1 MKHAVNC
8 PSSLRIPA
16 VRGSHTVREEQVQAK
31 GVAFVSSMR
40 AAEKPRIPK
49 MTIRYMHRLADK
61 ENGVQSRR
69 SMAEQHLFY
78 RYRVLQ
84 PRKSLGLK
92 RGRSTVLEWRTVRL
106 SVAKRAAGSFL

>member
-1 MKHAVNC
+1 MRHAVNC

-40 AAEKPRIPK
+40 AAEMPRTPK

-61 ENGVQSRR
+61 EERR
-69 SMAEQHLFY
+69 TESEVDGGATFI
-78 RYRVLQ
+78 
-84 PRKSLGLK
+84 
-92 RGRSTVLEWRTVRL
+92 L
-106 SVAKRAAGSFL
+106 SVSSTAA